1 VRVGEGG
8 NNPRAPNHSKA
19 VGNEASA
26 VLCKN
31 EQRFPFTKTPRPIH
45 LPQANNGEEIMDQK
59 ASMIG
64 GGVERS
70 CGGPPRLLLHHRRS
84 SRSPESLQ
92 PRPQTQAHRTPV
104 IGGWFQSSP
113 VLVLVQSRPLVQFRQ
128 QSPVP
133 STSPAVHHVPVP
145 SDAVPPRGAES
156 ISQIRSET
164 DPVRDRSSPRQ
175 FQSVRLAIENGS
187 SRVTPKDV

>member
-1 VRVGEGG
+1 MPNMVSRPSKTHSSPADEAGAFVCLFRCRQERQAMRAGTQQFTNLELFHDTSLLPKEKTEVFSRRRRLRKGVRVAEEE
-8 NNPRAPNHSKA
+8 NNPRAPHHSKA

-92 PRPQTQAHRTPV
+92 PHPQSQAHTP
-104 IGGWFQSSP
+104 
-113 VLVLVQSRPLVQFRQ
+113 
-128 QSPVP
+128 
-133 STSPAVHHVPVP
+133 
-145 SDAVPPRGAES
+145 
-156 ISQIRSET
+156 
-164 DPVRDRSSPRQ
+164 
-175 FQSVRLAIENGS
+175 
-187 SRVTPKDV
+187 